1 MRLAFIGGG
10 VMAEAMIS
18 GVIGTKLSTPSDIST
33 GEPMETRRR
42 HLTEKYG
49 VIVTPNNN
57 EALDS
62 ADLVVLSVKP
72 QQLKTV
78 MLTIRSTLIEEQ
90 VVLSIVAGATIKT
103 LTTGLNHPSIVR
115 VMPNTPAQIGA
126 GMTVWTASENVPHE
140 KISASKE
147 ILRTLG
153 DEFYVDN
160 ENLVDMAT
168 ALSASGPAYVFLFI
182 EALIDAGVHM
192 GMSRE
197 MAERLSLQ
205 TVLGSAKLASESGT
219 HPATLRNMVTSPGGT
234 TAEALRA
241 FESGRFRA
249 VVLEAVKAA
258 YDRSKELGG
267 AFDQLPS

>member
-10 VMAEAMIS
+10 VMAEAMI
-18 GVIGTKLSTPSDIST
+18 GGIIDARLAAPSDISV
-33 GEPMETRRR
+33 GEPVEARRG
-42 HLTEKYG
+42 HLRGRYG
-49 VIVTPNNN
+49 VVAIADNAEV
-57 EALDS
+57 LDS
-62 ADLVVLSVKP
+62 ADIAVLAVKP
-72 QQLKTV
+72 QQLADV
-78 MLTIRSTLIEEQ
+78 MPGMRSPLKREQ
-90 VVLSIVAGATIKT
+90 AVLSIVAGAKMKT
-103 LTTGLNHPSIVR
+103 LMDGLKHSAVIR

-126 GMTVWTASENVPHE
+126 GMTVWTASEDVPKE
-140 KISASKE
+140 KVAASKD

-153 DEFYVDN
+153 DELYVDD
-160 ENLVDMAT
+160 EKLVDMAT

-182 EALIDAGVHM
+182 ESLIDAGVHM

-205 TVLGSAKLASESGT
+205 TVLGSARLASESGK
-219 HPATLRNMVTSPGGT
+219 HPAELRNMVTSPGGT

-258 YDRSKELGG
+258 YERSKALGEG
-267 AFDQLPS
+267 G